1 MTPTGRVG
9 PDKSGT
15 GTNQENVRRHNLGTL
30 LHHVHRAGQ
39 ISRAELTT
47 RMALNRSTIAALVAE
62 LESLG
67 VIEQTM
73 PSSGS
78 RTGAG
83 RPSADVLPCPDGP
96 FVVAVDVGVDRVVAA
111 RVGLGGAV
119 QRRALAPIVGE
130 PSVGATQETALR
142 LIEEVVDS
150 VASTSPLV
158 GIGIGVPGLV
168 RRSDGM
174 VRIAPNLGWRDV
186 PFASVLSA
194 DLGLGVPVS
203 IGNDADLGA
212 LAEHQRGAGI
222 GLTDLIYICG
232 NIGVGAGVIAGGMP
246 MPGSGGYAGEV
257 GHLPYSAE
265 GKSCHCGNRGCWE
278 TEVGAI
284 TIATAIGWPLDQV
297 LSLAEELGGYTAA
310 PPELREIGGHLGRG
324 LALIVNLMNPQ
335 TIVLGGY
342 LAALFPLVQD
352 EVLAALHAR
361 ALRASSESVTLCLPG
376 LGRDSVLHGAA
387 EIAFDNLFTDPV
399 ASLAEAKHDVSAVL
413 SQRVS

>member
-1 MTPTGRVG
+1 MPPTSRV
-9 PDKSGT
+9 GT

-67 VIEQTM
+67 ITEQTM
-73 PSSGS
+73 PASGS
-78 RTGAG
+78 RPGAG
-83 RPSADVLPCPDGP
+83 RPSADVRPSPSGP

-111 RVGLGGAV
+111 RIGLGGIV
-119 QRRALAPIVGE
+119 QRRALAVIVGE
-130 PSVGATQETALR
+130 PSVDAAEETALR
-142 LIEEVVDS
+142 MISEA
-150 VASTSPLV
+150 VADACPASPLV

-168 RRSDGM
+168 RRSDGL

-186 PFASVLSA
+186 PFASFVA
-194 DLGLGVPVS
+194 DQLGLGVPVS

-212 LAEHQRGAGI
+212 LAEHQRGAGV
-222 GLTDLIYICG
+222 GLTDVIYVCG
-232 NIGVGAGVIAGGMP
+232 NIGVGAGVIAGGVP
-246 MPGSGGYAGEV
+246 MAGSGGYAGEV
-257 GHLPYSAE
+257 GHLPYSAD
-265 GKSCHCGNRGCWE
+265 GKACHCGNRGCWE

-297 LSLAEELGGYTAA
+297 LSLAEELDSYRTATA
-310 PPELREIGGHLGRG
+310 ELREIGGHLGRG
-324 LALIVNLMNPQ
+324 LALLVNMLNPQ
-335 TIVLGGY
+335 MIVLGGY
-342 LAALFPLVQD
+342 LAALFPLV
-352 EVLAALHAR
+352 ENEALAALHAR
-361 ALRASSESVTLCLPG
+361 ALDASSESVTLCLPG

-387 EIAFDNLFTDPV
+387 EIAFTNLFTDPV
-399 ASLAEAKHDVSAVL
+399 ASLAEAKNDVGALV